1 MSAKLWRIIDNHNDT
16 IEKQGRLIDEKNGRI
31 DTLESENL
39 TLKTRVLRLEAELEY
54 AREQVRI
61 INMSA
66 NGIKR

>member
-31 DTLESENL
+31 EDLESQNL
-39 TLKTRVLRLEAELEY
+39 TLKTRVLRLEAEIEY
-54 AREQVRI
+54 MREQMRI

>member
-54 AREQVRI
+54 AREQMRI

>member
-1 MSAKLWRIIDNHNDT
+1 MSSKLWRIIDNHNDT

-54 AREQVRI
+54 AREQMRI

>member
-1 MSAKLWRIIDNHNDT
+1 MSI

-31 DTLESENL
+31 DSLESENL

-54 AREQVRI
+54 MREQMRI

>member
-16 IEKQGRLIDEKNGRI
+16 IEKQGRLIDERNGRI

-54 AREQVRI
+54 AREQMRI